1 MNPPIRI
8 GIVADYNPKN
18 TYHLATEESVA
29 HASKALGLHAESV
42 WVDTDKLDGD
52 DAEARL
58 AGFNGIWL
66 GTSSPYRSMDGA
78 LLAVRFARER
88 GVPFGSRV
96 KEVCRSSEP
105 EAAFNILW

>member
-1 MNPPIRI
+1 MNQPIRI

-18 TYHLATEESVA
+18 TYHVATEQSVA

-42 WVDTDKLDGD
+42 WVDELDGG

-66 GTSSPYRSMDGA
+66 GTSSPYRSMGGA

-88 GVPFGSRV
+88 GVPFVGT
-96 KEVCRSSEP
+96 
-105 EAAFNILW
+105 